1 MYTRGLQTR
10 LHQREICQDICRE
23 NARRLKFGMFLDG
36 YLFFGAILKFSG
48 RKKRKTTSSQEGTNQ
63 SMAVL
68 PIQLVSFLLLS
79 FLFSRYSQTTLYLV
93 MAPGKSTGIFVGIFD
108 FFANTE

>member
-1 MYTRGLQTR
+1 
-10 LHQREICQDICRE
+10 
-23 NARRLKFGMFLDG
+23 MFLDG

-68 PIQLVSFLLLS
+68 PVKLVHFFFFS
-79 FLFSRYSQTTLYLV
+79 FLFFLKVLSDNFTIY
-93 MAPGKSTGIFVGIFD
+93 FVRFKKI
-108 FFANTE
+108 